1 MKTGTEYSPIRI
13 SNIMTKPLPKDL
25 TLQHLL
31 NISIQLSSEED
42 IDVLMEKVLVAAIDV
57 ASADAGS
64 IYLVNSNKEL
74 EFRTVIN
81 KSLSIHLGGQSSEKI
96 IFPNIPLFI
105 DGKANKSAIV
115 AHSANTGEVINV
127 ADVYDELPFDFSA
140 ARKMD
145 SKMGYRTKSM
155 LTFPMRDHTKDIIGV
170 IQLINAIEI
179 DTIIPFSKE
188 TEREILSFASL
199 GAIALTNRSLIRDME
214 QLFEAFAKTIAGAI
228 DAKSPHTGGHC
239 KRVPELT
246 LMIADAVNKTD
257 KGALSSFNMTSEER
271 YQLGIAGWLHDCG
284 KIGTPD
290 HIMEKS
296 RKLETVFDR
305 INFVTAKL
313 EIASRDIELTHQKNI
328 IKALKG
334 GKTVE
339 VVQLERIQEVSQKQL
354 KLDRAFLQ
362 KINIG
367 GEFLTDEQSANINMI
382 ANRYSI
388 SLDGV
393 EQPLLSADEIS
404 NLNIKR
410 GTLNDEERFII
421 QQHMTITQGIL
432 EALPFPKH
440 LSKVT
445 EYALGHHERMDGT
458 GYPQG
463 LTKEQM
469 SVPARAMAIADIFE
483 ALSAADR
490 PYKQA
495 KAVSECLKIM
505 GKLVIQHHLDA
516 DLFTVF
522 VREKVYKE
530 YINKF
535 ANPEQLDEFDIKE
548 IPGLQCYI

>member
-1 MKTGTEYSPIRI
+1 
-13 SNIMTKPLPKDL
+13 MTKLITEDT

-31 NISIQLSSEED
+31 NISIQLSSEEN

-81 KSLSIHLGGQSSEKI
+81 KTLSIHLGGQSSEKI
-96 IFPNIPLFI
+96 TFPNIPLFI
-105 DGKANKSAIV
+105 DGADNKSAIV

-145 SKMGYRTKSM
+145 QNTGYRTKSM
-155 LTFPMRDHTKDIIGV
+155 LTFPMRDHTKEIIGV
-170 IQLINAIEI
+170 IQLINAVELGKI
-179 DTIIPFSKE
+179 TSFSKQ
-188 TEREILSFASL
+188 TERKILSFASL

-214 QLFEAFAKTIAGAI
+214 QLFEAFAQTIAGAI

-246 LMIADAVNKTD
+246 LMIADAVNQTD
-257 KGALSSFNMTSEER
+257 KGALSSFTMSSEER

-296 RKLETVFDR
+296 RKLQTVFDR
-305 INFVTAKL
+305 IGYINAKL
-313 EIASRDIELTHQKNI
+313 EIASRDIELEHQKNI
-328 IKALKG
+328 IKALKR
-334 GKTVE
+334 GKKVE
-339 VVQLERIQEVSQKQL
+339 VAQLERIQEVSLMQL
-354 KLDRAFLQ
+354 KLDRTFLQ
-362 KINIG
+362 KINVG
-367 GEFLTDEQSANINMI
+367 GEFLTNEQSANISII
-382 ANRYSI
+382 ADRYTI
-388 SLDGV
+388 SLDDT
-393 EQPLLSADEIS
+393 EQPILNEDEIS

-410 GTLNDEERFII
+410 GTLNDEERLII
-421 QQHMTITQGIL
+421 QQHMTITQDIL

-445 EYALGHHERMDGT
+445 EYALGHHERVDGK

-469 SVPARAMAIADIFE
+469 SVPARSMAIADIFE

-490 PYKQA
+490 PYKKA
-495 KAVSECLKIM
+495 KPVSECLKIM
-505 GKLVIQHHLDA
+505 GNLVEQQHLDG
-516 DLFTVF
+516 DLFTIF
-522 VREKVYKE
+522 VREEVYKH
-530 YINKF
+530 YIHKF
-535 ANPEQLDEFDIKE
+535 ADPDQLDEFNLED
-548 IPGLQCYI
+548 IPGLQVYE